1 MTKGRIVSFR
11 VAEEHFALLK
21 ARSANG
27 GSPGSYARE
36 LMLQALH
43 AEQVVDGI
51 ERRLDA
57 QELKVGELRR
67 DLRTTLRVALVVF
80 ARMTPEQATEWVNK
94 TLGR

>member
-1 MTKGRIVSFR
+1 MNKGRIISFR
-11 VAEEHFALLK
+11 VAEEHYALLK
-21 ARSANG
+21 ARSAQG

-36 LMLQALH
+36 LMLQSLH

-57 QELKVGELRR
+57 HALQIGDLRR
-67 DLRTTLRVALVVF
+67 DLRTSLRVALVAF
-80 ARMTPEQATEWVNK
+80 ARMPAEQATEWVQK